1 MLSEK
6 ATSERIKKRGL
17 HHPLT
22 RDSILLRVSA
32 IQRAQCV
39 DEVSTNMEH
48 NARLRDSW
56 GSHTPHADLQSL
68 KQSLHICPLWRSHV
82 DHRRRAKTCVP
93 LSKTA
98 ASQTVTNT
106 LRERHVTTAPDTS
119 RRHHPCLCSAKAQP
133 QNVAAHTAV
142 TRIGT
147 FSTGA
152 KERPRAPKIM
162 LTRTLPYSEYCI
174 KTSTSLPRIN
184 TFGPIQRAG
193 GDTGWSQ
200 KRSWKKVSKPRGTHT
215 EQRTKQEGA
224 RGIRGCFDRI

>member
-32 IQRAQCV
+32 IQRAQCM

-56 GSHTPHADLQSL
+56 GPHTSQDLLPTDLQSL
-68 KQSLHICPLWRSHV
+68 KQSLHVCPLWHSHDQ
-82 DHRRRAKTCVP
+82 DHPRRAKTCVP
-93 LSKTA
+93 LLKKA

-106 LRERHVTTAPDTS
+106 LRERHVTTAPDTM
-119 RRHHPCLCSAKAQP
+119 RRHHPCLCSKKAQP
-133 QNVAAHTAV
+133 QNVATHTAI
-142 TRIGT
+142 TRVGT
-147 FSTGA
+147 FSTSA
-152 KERPRAPKIM
+152 KERLRAPEIM
-162 LTRTLPYSEYCI
+162 LTRSLLNPEYCI

-193 GDTGWSQ
+193 GDSG
-200 KRSWKKVSKPRGTHT
+200 
-215 EQRTKQEGA
+215 
-224 RGIRGCFDRI
+224 